1 MTAAELD
8 DAKRYMTG
16 SYARGFATSRGIAGQ
31 LVGWQEENLGI
42 DYFQRRDSMIAA
54 VTLDD
59 VNRVAKRLV
68 EPDKLMFVVV
78 GKPQGVTPTRPTP
91 G

>member
-1 MTAAELD
+1 
-8 DAKRYMTG
+8 MTG
-16 SYARGFATSRGIAGQ
+16 AYARNFATSRGIAGQ
-31 LVGWQEENLGI
+31 LVGWQEEDMGI
-42 DYFQRRDSMIAA
+42 DYFKRRNALVEA

-91 G
+91 PARS